1 VFAARLLACNLLSWH
16 VTVTEAITSSLRQTI
31 EDVLCIPDEEKETM
45 RAALLAQISEV
56 ALPEGDS
63 DDEEG
68 AGEGRESSDDGSDS
82 DTVENVVLPSRCH
95 SLFSTPIGSAATS
108 LMHGDL
114 NAIE

>member
-1 VFAARLLACNLLSWH
+1 
-16 VTVTEAITSSLRQTI
+16 
-31 EDVLCIPDEEKETM
+31 M

-95 SLFSTPIGSAATS
+95 SLLCNTTGLCCNITHTRRLACRRMS
-108 LMHGDL
+108 
-114 NAIE
+114 